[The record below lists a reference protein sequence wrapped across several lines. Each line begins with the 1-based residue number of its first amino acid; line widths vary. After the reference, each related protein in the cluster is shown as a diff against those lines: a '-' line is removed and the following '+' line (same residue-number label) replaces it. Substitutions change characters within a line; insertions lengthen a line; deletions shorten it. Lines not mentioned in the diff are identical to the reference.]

1 MMKLNLKN
9 KKVKTFFLG
18 LMLLFA
24 VTGLSACYPVRT
36 SLLLDYRYP
45 RPYSAYPGYDYY
57 DHYYGPFYY
66 TPYYYGSYYYSPYYY
81 PRYNYRGNPYYAPP
95 ATGRRMPK

>member
-9 KKVKTFFLG
+9 KKVKTFLLG
-18 LMLLFA
+18 LVILFS
-24 VTGLSACYPVRT
+24 VMGLSACFPART

-45 RPYSAYPGYDYY
+45 GPHSAYPDYYYY

-81 PRYNYRGNPYYAPP
+81 PGYNYGNKPYYAPP
-95 ATGRRMPK
+95 APGRRMIK